1 MVMADEDIRAH
12 RIWIQSMGIRCIFAW
27 FTIFAGNKKK
37 SKTLQSNWKY
47 LVVITEAENRLRR
60 ARGGA
65 FPAKQENTVLYSES
79 KAEKLQN
86 VKYVDA
92 LTYFFFSFSI
102 TKEIWITQER
112 KKELRVPGEPIQLCE
127 ERNEVYSFCV
137 MSRQEKVQDELNSN
151 IKTNY
156 LGTDVQSVPL
166 LLPGT
171 DLRTSS
177 PICSF
182 IRTIFSPLSLFVSF
196 S

>member
-1 MVMADEDIRAH
+1 M
-12 RIWIQSMGIRCIFAW
+12 
-27 FTIFAGNKKK
+27 
-37 SKTLQSNWKY
+37 
-47 LVVITEAENRLRR
+47 
-60 ARGGA
+60 
-65 FPAKQENTVLYSES
+65 LYSES